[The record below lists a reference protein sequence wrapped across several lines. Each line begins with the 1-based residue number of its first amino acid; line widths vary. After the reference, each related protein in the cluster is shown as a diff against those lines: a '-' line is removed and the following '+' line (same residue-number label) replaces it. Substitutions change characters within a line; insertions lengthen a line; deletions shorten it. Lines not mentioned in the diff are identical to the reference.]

1 MSIPMLKFNLGSW
14 HFIEF
19 LDSISKNWVHLTL
32 TTFLHRYGY
41 FQLGGFVLLMLGT
54 GLYNELIYIP
64 AIGTPRP
71 PYPPIDA
78 SSILDNGYDGEDSRP
93 LLSDGSLR
101 HW

>member
-1 MSIPMLKFNLGSW
+1 
-14 HFIEF
+14 
-19 LDSISKNWVHLTL
+19 
-32 TTFLHRYGY
+32 
-41 FQLGGFVLLMLGT
+41 MLGT

-101 HW
+101 H